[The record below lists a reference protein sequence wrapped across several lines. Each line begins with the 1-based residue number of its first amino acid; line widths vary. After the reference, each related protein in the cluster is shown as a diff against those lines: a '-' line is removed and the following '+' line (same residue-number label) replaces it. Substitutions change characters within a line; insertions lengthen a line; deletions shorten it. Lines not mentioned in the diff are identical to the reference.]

1 MDKTYRSLNFLQ
13 VQTVTDVGFS
23 IQEIEKVS
31 RLRDIFISDKN
42 VDDSTFTQH
51 KEDLNNFVKQYEKR
65 RGLKVLEIYP
75 EMKSF
80 FEQIENEN

>member
-1 MDKTYRSLNFLQ
+1 
-13 VQTVTDVGFS
+13 
-23 IQEIEKVS
+23 
-31 RLRDIFISDKN
+31 